1 MATKGAKDSS
11 CLRIMESD
19 TNSGEVVVEQTIQ
32 MLEDMLRAGVLGF
45 KGSRDDHFSLVEFA
59 YNNNFHASIQMAPFE
74 ALYGRK
80 CRSPMGWF
88 EVGEEELLGLDLV
101 HQAMEKVKVIQ
112 ERMKTARSRQKSYA
126 DVRQRELEFQVDDW
140 VFLKVSPM
148 NGVMRFGEK
157 SKLSPR
163 CI

>member
-1 MATKGAKDSS
+1 M
-11 CLRIMESD
+11 L
-19 TNSGEVVVEQTIQ
+19 QT
-32 MLEDMLRAGVLGF
+32 GVLSF
-45 KGSRDDHFSLVEFA
+45 KGSRDDHLPLIEFA
-59 YNNNFHASIQMAPFE
+59 YNNNFHTSIQMAPFE

-80 CRSPMGWF
+80 CRSPIGWF
-88 EVGEEELLGLDLV
+88 EVGEEELLGLDLM

-112 ERMKTARSRQKSYA
+112 ERMKTARSRQKSYT

-157 SKLSPR
+157 RKLIPRFFIKILEFFKNTTSGDSQDSCYKR